1 MKIVL
6 ANEGPRIEAGAIGQR
21 PLGGVETA
29 VALLA
34 QSFARRGHELTL
46 HFEGERNRLPERADL
61 VIATRVPRLFRE
73 LPPGRRVLWLHNPAR
88 YLNKP
93 RHAWPLLLARPALV
107 TLGPH
112 HTATLPRWPGGLRV
126 EIPLA
131 VAPPFDVSPPE
142 RTVPPPP
149 VAVFTSNPLRGLDEL
164 ARLWPRLGGGELHA
178 YSGAATYGGQARL
191 ASRVAPILARAAA
204 VPGITLFEP
213 LPRPELLARLTA
225 ARCMLYLGDPGE
237 TYCLAVAEAQAA
249 GLPCV
254 VMDRGAVAER
264 IEDGLTGLVAR
275 HEAEFIEAARALL
288 QDDAL
293 WLRMHRAALARGPG
307 PNWTDVAQAFEALAG
322 GTLA

>member
-34 QSFARRGHELTL
+34 QSFARRGHELSL

-191 ASRVAPILARAAA
+191 ASRAAPILARAAA

-237 TYCLAVAEAQAA
+237 TFCLAVAEAQAA